1 MISRREQ
8 ATARYL
14 YLHQRV
20 FRVFLRYKESLELR
34 PCRLPWVP
42 LSGKVETLEFEVPMH
57 GYHYQPHL
65 ARTPKN

>member
-14 YLHQRV
+14 YHHQRV
-20 FRVFLRYKESLELR
+20 FRVSLWYKESLELR
-34 PCRLPWVP
+34 PCRLPCVP
-42 LSGKVETLEFEVPMH
+42 LSGKVETLEFEVPID

-65 ARTPKN
+65 ARTLRN